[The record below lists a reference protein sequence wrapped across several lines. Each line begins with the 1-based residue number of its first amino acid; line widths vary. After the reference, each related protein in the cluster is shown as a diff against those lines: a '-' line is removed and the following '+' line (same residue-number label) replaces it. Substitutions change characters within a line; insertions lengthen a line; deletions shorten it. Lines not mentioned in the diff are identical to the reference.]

1 MSDKKPWEEEWR
13 VHPLDFRA
21 VASFRTGLV
30 VCDVRAPPAVNGRE
44 VSALISA
51 APDMAR
57 ALLAT
62 GSSRGDGQ
70 WHCHDCAGVNC
81 YEWCA
86 TVRAALTRAGVL
98 P

>member
-1 MSDKKPWEEEWR
+1 MSDKKPWEEEWQ

-51 APDMAR
+51 APVMAR
-57 ALLAT
+57 ALLAVA
-62 GSSRGDGQ
+62 GR
-70 WHCHDCAGVNC
+70 DCNKRLC
-81 YEWCA
+81 WCS
-86 TVRAALTRAGVL
+86 TYGGPHLDTCDAALDALQKEGAL
-98 P
+98 